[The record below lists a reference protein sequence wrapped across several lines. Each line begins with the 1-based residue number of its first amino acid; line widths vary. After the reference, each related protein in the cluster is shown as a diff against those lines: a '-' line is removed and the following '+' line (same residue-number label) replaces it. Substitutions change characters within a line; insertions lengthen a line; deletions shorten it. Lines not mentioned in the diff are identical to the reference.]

1 MVMAT
6 RSACSTQ
13 SSNAY
18 LRAWPCSQAVEQVLQ
33 VTFSLHLWSRDAGLL
48 SI

>member
-13 SSNAY
+13 SINAC
-18 LRAWPCSQAVEQVLQ
+18 LRAWPCSEAVEQVLQ
-33 VTFSLHLWSRDAGLL
+33 VTFSLNLWSRDAELP